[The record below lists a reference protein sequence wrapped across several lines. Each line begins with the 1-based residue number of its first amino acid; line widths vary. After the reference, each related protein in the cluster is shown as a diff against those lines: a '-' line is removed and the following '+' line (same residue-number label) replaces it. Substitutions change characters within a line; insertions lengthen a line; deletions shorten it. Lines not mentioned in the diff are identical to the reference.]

1 MTQLFIFCTHAKNF
15 PNYNIKIAYMQENN
29 EELIKLGKHIKS
41 IRKQKKLTLENL
53 CYKNG
58 LEPSTVS
65 RIEKGIVEAKYLT
78 LLKISK
84 AFKISLKNLPD
95 F

>member
-1 MTQLFIFCTHAKNF
+1 
-15 PNYNIKIAYMQENN
+15 MQESDK
-29 EELIKLGKHIKS
+29 ELLQLGLQIKKL
-41 IRKQKKLTLENL
+41 RKQRKLTLETL

-65 RIEKGIVEAKYLT
+65 RIEKGIVEPKFLT
-78 LLKISK
+78 LLKIAK
-84 AFKISLKNLPD
+84 AYKITLSQLLNG